1 MAVTMPDRAAIPR
14 TPRNVPADG
23 AARTPRPRLVVVER
37 GSRLVWV
44 VSLSALGLC
53 CLLFFTAIL
62 RTELAK
68 QQLKL
73 DALNRSVVMAR
84 DHYNDLRHE
93 RAFLE
98 SPGRLS
104 SEAAKLGMKPAG
116 NARFVAVDPT
126 VVATVLAATGD
137 LMDRVADEASS
148 PLDEFGRIKS
158 EVNPTP

>member
-1 MAVTMPDRAAIPR
+1 MAATMPTRVAPAQRPAAP
-14 TPRNVPADG
+14 VE
-23 AARTPRPRLVVVER
+23 RPRLVVVQLGGR
-37 GSRLVWV
+37 V
-44 VSLSALGLC
+44 VGVVTVVAAVLC
-53 CLLFFTAIL
+53 ALLFFAALL

-68 QQLKL
+68 QQMRL
-73 DALNRSVVMAR
+73 DGLNRSVVMAR

-116 NARFVAVDPT
+116 NARFIPVDADI
-126 VVATVLAATGD
+126 VATVLASTGD
-137 LMDRVADEASS
+137 LMDRVADEATS

-158 EVNPTP
+158 EVDGAP